1 MESKEPKTIEVT
13 FRIDPE
19 GYREM
24 ERLREL
30 LGTKNLATALYSAV
44 SMLEKLYDYQKDGY
58 QVALVKNGT
67 TLKMDLPKTQNLT
80 KENED
85 DRRTEQI

>member
-1 MESKEPKTIEVT
+1 MTSKEAETVQVT

-58 QVALVKNGT
+58 QIALVKNGT
-67 TLKMDLPKTQNLT
+67 TLKIDLPNTSQ
-80 KENED
+80 
-85 DRRTEQI
+85 

>member
-1 MESKEPKTIEVT
+1 MTNNKKAGTVQVT

-44 SMLEKLYDYQKDGY
+44 SMLGRLYDYQRDGY

-67 TLKMDLPKTQNLT
+67 TLKIDLPGTS
-80 KENED
+80 
-85 DRRTEQI
+85 R